1 MDETFEVFSV
11 EDDPLMQEVILSTL
25 EDTSRVDAFE
35 SAESCR
41 QALQGGKRPSLFLLD
56 VGLPGMDGYEFCR
69 WLKEDESGFRDIPVV
84 FVSSHDTIDARLSGY
99 AAGGE
104 DFIVKPFAPEEL
116 LEKVRLSRLIA
127 EQKKALR
134 EQASMANQMTSLVMT
149 NMAESGA
156 ILQFLSR
163 IAAATCEQKVA
174 EDVLQVLDYFQLKGA
189 VQTRIGG
196 RCHTQSPEGV
206 DLPLE
211 VSVIGHARDM
221 GRIFEFKNRCV
232 FNFGRITILVNNM
245 PLDNPDFCGRI
256 RDHLAVAADGADGR
270 LYSLEIEEAHLRNR
284 QGVMDALD
292 SIHITLGSLGE
303 MHQRDKVLTST
314 LMYDLDQ
321 ELTKS
326 FVNLGLSGAQED
338 FVSELIH
345 RYIDRFA
352 TIFDR
357 GEEQRLMLEGLNSRL
372 SGLVG
377 DGVKETAG
385 ATVTR

>member
-11 EDDPLMQEVILSTL
+11 EDDPLMQEVILSSL
-25 EDTSRVDAFE
+25 EDICRIDAFE

-41 QALQGGKRPSLFLLD
+41 QALQGGRRPNLFLLD

-69 WLKEDESGFRDIPVV
+69 WLKQDESGFHDTPVI
-84 FVSSHDTIDARLSGY
+84 FVSSHDTIDARLLGY

-104 DFIVKPFAPEEL
+104 DFIVKPFVPAEL
-116 LEKVRLSRLIA
+116 VEKVRLSQLIA
-127 EQKKALR
+127 EQKKGLR
-134 EQASMANQMTSLVMT
+134 EQASMANQMTHMVMT
-149 NMAESGA
+149 NMAESGV

-163 IAAATCEQKVA
+163 IAAATCERKVA

-189 VQTRIGG
+189 AQTRIGG
-196 RCHTQSPEGV
+196 RCHTQSPEGI

-221 GRIFEFKNRCV
+221 GRVFEFKNRCV

-245 PLDNPDFCGRI
+245 PLDNPDLCGRI
-256 RDHLAVAADGADGR
+256 RDHLAMAADGADGR

-284 QGVMDALD
+284 QGVIDALD
-292 SIHITLGSLGE
+292 SIRRALGNLGE
-303 MHQRDKVLTST
+303 MHQRDKVLTSN

-321 ELTKS
+321 ELAKS
-326 FVNLGLSGAQED
+326 FVNLGLSGEQED

-352 TIFDR
+352 AIFDH
-357 GEEQRLMLEGLNSRL
+357 GEDQREMLEGFNRRL
-372 SGLVG
+372 AALVG
-377 DGVKETAG
+377 DGHGTDA
-385 ATVTR
+385 